1 MTGTKS
7 DRPLRPD
14 LQQVLQSRDAILDAA
29 RPASVA
35 QQRKRGRW
43 TAREGIAALIDA
55 GSFVE
60 YGGLARPAVAG
71 MSGAADGVVMGTA
84 QIDGR
89 PVDLVFYDYTVY
101 AGTQS
106 AINHMKTTRMF
117 EHAERHRLPVVCWL
131 DGGGARPH
139 DMKVEGRGSTPTFV
153 VFARLS
159 GLVPT
164 IGILPGRAFAGHANL
179 AGLCD
184 VLIATKEST
193 LGMAGPPLVEAALG
207 LNVLVEDETEAIAV
221 ARKYLGYFGGPAA
234 PGEAPDGAVLRDVVP
249 DNPRRAYNV
258 RKVID
263 GIADL
268 GSVLELKA
276 GFGRAVITSLIRIAG
291 RPVGV
296 VANQPM
302 FLAGAIDSP
311 ASDKAAHFIQ
321 LCDAFDIPI
330 LSLCD
335 TPGLMVG
342 PDVER
347 TGLVR
352 KSARVLAAFANA
364 TVPVLTVV
372 LRKAYGLGYYVMG
385 SQPLNPAI
393 LLAWPTAEYG
403 GMGLEGAVNII
414 YRAELEAVADAEER
428 AALHKRLTDALKRSN
443 TALEVAARYRY
454 DDVIDPADT
463 RDILIKTLATLPP
476 PAPRKTRKRLIEPF

>member
-1 MTGTKS
+1 
-7 DRPLRPD
+7 
-14 LQQVLQSRDAILDAA
+14 
-29 RPASVA
+29 
-35 QQRKRGRW
+35 
-43 TAREGIAALIDA
+43 
-55 GSFVE
+55 
-60 YGGLARPAVAG
+60 
-71 MSGAADGVVMGTA
+71 
-84 QIDGR
+84 
-89 PVDLVFYDYTVY
+89 
-101 AGTQS
+101 
-106 AINHMKTTRMF
+106 MKTTRMF

-139 DMKVEGRGSTPTFV
+139 DMKVEGRGATPTFV

-179 AGLCD
+179 AGMCD
-184 VLIATKEST
+184 VLIATKDST

-207 LNVLVEDETEAIAV
+207 VKLTPEEIGPASVHVASGVIDVLVDDEAEAIAV
-221 ARKYLGYFGGPAA
+221 ARKYLGYFGGATPS
-234 PGEAPDGAVLRDVVP
+234 GEAPDGTALRDVVP

-263 GIADL
+263 GIADI

-276 GFGRAVITSLIRIAG
+276 GFGRAVVTSLIRIAG
-291 RPVGV
+291 RAVGV

-321 LCDAFDIPI
+321 VCDAFDIPI

-352 KSARVLAAFANA
+352 KSARVLTAFANA
-364 TVPVLTVV
+364 TVPVMTVV

-414 YRAELEAVADAEER
+414 YKAELDAVADAEER
-428 AALHKRLTDALKRSN
+428 SALHKRLTDALKRSN
-443 TALEVAARYRY
+443 TAIEVAARYHY

-463 RDILIKTLATLPP
+463 RDILIKTLATLPAP
-476 PAPRKTRKRLIEPF
+476 PPRTTRKRLIEPF